1 MAKGIP
7 AAAPQVPAQPQ
18 KIESVQPPAAE
29 EEAPPWVEEPPAPR
43 AVPAQETPAPTP
55 PQPPVSRPVAPPPT
69 QHVEVPAAAPSVA
82 VAAPASLNGF
92 WPDMVHALHGKV
104 PAGEYSFLSNG
115 KMVQGAIDGPILKLW
130 AQNDF
135 VRSMINKPGIV
146 AAVAEQAKLLPGG
159 PYRVTVVVGAA
170 PAAAPVPRTPAS
182 TAASAPAAAPPA
194 PAIAEVAAEAM
205 EDDPLDSLLAM
216 GDEFGDIITEE
227 D

>member
-1 MAKGIP
+1 
-7 AAAPQVPAQPQ
+7 
-18 KIESVQPPAAE
+18 
-29 EEAPPWVEEPPAPR
+29 
-43 AVPAQETPAPTP
+43 
-55 PQPPVSRPVAPPPT
+55 
-69 QHVEVPAAAPSVA
+69 
-82 VAAPASLNGF
+82 
-92 WPDMVHALHGKV
+92 MVHALHGKV

-170 PAAAPVPRTPAS
+170 PAAPVPRTPAS
-182 TAASAPAAAPPA
+182 TAASVPAAAPPA